1 MCHTQGIPCACVNGD
16 LVPLGA
22 HAWNYVYVDGDWY
35 VSDATNGHDYKA
47 ADLSSYENSLIPQR
61 MDFVVLE
68 DDKCEYTYENR
79 YLNVK
84 SIKPTTS
91 TSFTVPYSV
100 NGLRVMLLLA

>member
-1 MCHTQGIPCACVNGD
+1 M
-16 LVPLGA
+16 
-22 HAWNYVYVDGDWY
+22 DGDWY

-47 ADLSSYENSLIPQR
+47 ADLSSYENSLIPKR

-84 SIKPTTS
+84 SIKPTTRTDL
-91 TSFTVPYSV
+91 TSFPQVFVVLHSDR
-100 NGLRVMLLLA
+100 LRDWIRTW